1 MCGIFGIFEEEKNK
15 DNLFYDLG
23 SLSESRGKEA
33 SGLMVLDGPELVIKK
48 YSNKF
53 RNNRVKEFLR
63 AQKFTKNA
71 KYFGHTRLETSGSNK
86 DNLNN
91 QPVETERVIV
101 LHNGIITNYQEI
113 NKKFNFKKN
122 LDLDSFVINELIE
135 HYITNNSILE
145 TMANVFYELEG
156 EASLLI
162 YFKNEKKFLIYTN
175 TGSIYYTS
183 NETKIKLFSSEEW
196 ITKKFSS
203 NLKVNQIKPF
213 TGVLLNDNSEIEEIF
228 KFELEGINRQKTIEQ
243 IREDL
248 VSESYLQPVL
258 NRCSKCILPSTFP
271 YIDFDEKGICNIC
284 NNYEKYK
291 LLNIE
296 EINQEIDKYENLI
309 IGFSG
314 GRDSSYGVY
323 LIDKLYNKNIIAASY
338 DWGMVTDL
346 ARRNQARV
354 CGKLGIEHIW
364 ISADIQEKRKNIKK
378 NLLAWLNKPHIG
390 MLPILMAGD
399 KVWQKKLR
407 KTAKL
412 KDKSCILQFQSP
424 YEATFFKH
432 GFAGIKPDFPKMK
445 TISKAKLFIFYLYNF
460 IINYKYWNWSLL
472 DSFLGFFSFYF
483 RKSAFIYPYKYY
495 KFDESLIE
503 EELSEKLNWEFDETT
518 GTSWRIG
525 DGTAPFYN
533 YVYWLYAGFTENDS
547 FRSYQIREG
556 VITREEALRIIKL
569 ENIPRFKRI
578 KEYLDLI
585 DLDYDFVMNELEKI
599 KKNSLVKEW
608 SNY

>member
-1 MCGIFGIFEEEKNK
+1 MCGIFGIFEEDKNK

-23 SLSESRGKEA
+23 GLSESRGKEA
-33 SGLMVLDGPELVIKK
+33 SGLMIIDGAEPIIKK
-48 YSNKF
+48 YSSKF

-63 AQKFTKNA
+63 EQKFSKNA

-91 QPVETERVIV
+91 QPVETESVIV
-101 LHNGIITNYQEI
+101 LHNGIITNYPEI
-113 NKKFNFKKN
+113 NKKFKFKKN

-135 HYITNNSILE
+135 HYIVNNSILE
-145 TMANVFYELEG
+145 TMKKVFHELEG
-156 EASLLI
+156 EASILV
-162 YFKNEKKFLIYTN
+162 YFKKEKKFLIYTN

-183 NETKIKLFSSEEW
+183 NQAKIKLFSSEEW
-196 ITKKFSS
+196 ITNKFSGD
-203 NLKVNQIKPF
+203 LKVNQMRPF
-213 TGVLLNDNSEIEEIF
+213 TGVLLDENSEIEEIF
-228 KFELEGINRQKTIEQ
+228 KTELRGMNRQKTIEQ
-243 IREDL
+243 IRNDL
-248 VSESYLQPVL
+248 VSERYLEPVL
-258 NRCSKCILPSTFP
+258 NRCTKCILPSTFP
-271 YIDFDEKGICNIC
+271 FINFDEKGVCNIC
-284 NNYEKYK
+284 NNYEEYQ

-314 GRDSSYGVY
+314 GRDSSYGLY

-364 ISADIQEKRKNIKK
+364 LSADIEEKRKNIRK
-378 NLLAWLNKPHIG
+378 NLLAWLNRPHIG

-412 KDKSCILQFQSP
+412 KNKSCILQFQSP

-445 TISKAKLFIFYLYNF
+445 TISKVKLSVFYLYNF
-460 IINYKYWNWSLL
+460 LINYKYWNLSLF
-472 DSFLGFFSFYF
+472 DSFMGFFSFYF
-483 RKSAFIYPYKYY
+483 RKSTFIYPYKYY
-495 KFDESLIE
+495 KFEESLIE
-503 EELSEKLNWEFDETT
+503 EELSTKLNWEFDDTT

-556 VITREEALRIIKL
+556 IITREEALRIIKL
-569 ENIPRFKRI
+569 ENIPRYKRI

-585 DLDYDFVMNELEKI
+585 DLDYDFVMNKLEQI

-608 SNY
+608 SNN